1 MTGELPS
8 AAQKAL
14 QLNLDRSWYGTI
26 AEIGAGQEVARWFFA
41 AGGAAGTV
49 AKTISAYDMTVSDG
63 MYGKSRR
70 YVSRDRLEQMLDR
83 EYASLLESLTPT
95 RGDATSFFVFGDTVA
110 TRSYSRPEEGV
121 GWLGIRFQH
130 SPGAPASQISL
141 HVRLLDPETSLQQ
154 EAVGLLG
161 VNLIHAAWSR
171 PRDLAALVTS
181 LGDQIPRDRV
191 EVDFADVS
199 GPAFASV
206 DARRLNIDLVLRKLG
221 RAVMFT
227 VDGRPIEPGLALYKR
242 SVVVL
247 RGSFRPVLRGHLD
260 MLAAATDQLGPAE
273 GGEEALSLAEITT
286 TDPLS
291 PVDADGADLLARVDV
306 LAAAGLPTLVS
317 DVAESFRL
325 ATYLHRYAA
334 PRVVLVV
341 GTQAFADLFRD
352 KPFEALEG
360 GVFEALG
367 RLFTRWVRLALYP
380 QRDPRTGE
388 RLTASALPVQPEY
401 RHLLQ
406 HLLDN
411 QLINE
416 LRALPDES
424 PPAVAAEVLDDLQ
437 AGGTAWESAVPL
449 AAASVIKKRRLFA
462 YADGAAWDGSA

>member
-1 MTGELPS
+1 MTGEPLS

-14 QLNLDRSWYGTI
+14 QLNLDRNWYGTI

-41 AGGAAGTV
+41 VGGAAGTV

-83 EYASLLESLTPT
+83 EYASLLESLTST

-110 TRSYSRPEEGV
+110 TRSYSRREEGV

-130 SPGAPASQISL
+130 RPGAPASQISL
-141 HVRLLDPETSLQQ
+141 HVRLLDPETTLQQ

-171 PRDLAALVTS
+171 PSDLDSLVTS
-181 LGDQIPRDRV
+181 LGDQVPRDRV

-199 GPAFASV
+199 GPAFASA
-206 DARRLNIDLVLRKLG
+206 DARRLNIDLVLRRLA

-227 VDGRPIEPGLALYKR
+227 ADGRPVEPSLALYR
-242 SVVVL
+242 RPVVVL
-247 RGSFRPVLRGHLD
+247 RGTFRPVLRAHLD
-260 MLAAATDQLGPAE
+260 MLAAATDQLGHAE
-273 GGEEALSLAEITT
+273 GGEDVLSLAEIAT
-286 TDPLS
+286 TDLPA
-291 PVDADGADLLARVDV
+291 PTDADAADLLARVDT

-317 DVAESFRL
+317 DVAEPFRL
-325 ATYLHRYAA
+325 ATYLRRYAA

-341 GTQAFADLFRD
+341 GTQTFADLFRD

-367 RLFTRWVRLALYP
+367 RLFRRWVRLALYP
-380 QRDPRTGE
+380 ERDPRTGE

-401 RHLLQ
+401 RHLLR

-424 PPAVAAEVLDDLQ
+424 PPAVAADVLDDLQ
-437 AGGTAWESAVPL
+437 AGGTAWESAVPF
-449 AAASVIKKRRLFA
+449 AAVSLIKERHLFA
-462 YADGAAWDGSA
+462 YPGAAARDKSA